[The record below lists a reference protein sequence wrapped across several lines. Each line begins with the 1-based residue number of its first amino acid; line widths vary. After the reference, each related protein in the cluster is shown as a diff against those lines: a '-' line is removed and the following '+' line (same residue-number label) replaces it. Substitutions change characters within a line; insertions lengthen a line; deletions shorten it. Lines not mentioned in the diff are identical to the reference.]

1 MPEKNKLRLLFICLG
16 NICRSPAAEGIMKS
30 MVKAEGLDSLIEIDS
45 AGIGSWH
52 IGQLPDLRMRKQGEL
67 AGYRFDSRA
76 RQFQKGDFARFDII
90 VVMDAD
96 NYRAISSM
104 ASSSKEREKIVYMAD
119 YLRHHQGQTSIPDP
133 YYGDTADFKFVIE
146 LLEDACST
154 LLEEVKTYIK

>member
-1 MPEKNKLRLLFICLG
+1 MVETNKLRLLFICLG

-30 MVKAEGLDSLIEIDS
+30 MVKARGLDNLVEVDS

-52 IGQLPDLRMRKQGEL
+52 IGQLPDIRMRRQGEL

-76 RQFQKGDFARFDII
+76 RQFNRGDFAHFDLI

-104 ASSSKEREKIVYMAD
+104 ASSAEDRAKIVLMAD
-119 YLRHHQGQTSIPDP
+119 YLRHHPGQTSIPDP
-133 YYGDTADFKFVIE
+133 YYGDTKDFKLVIE
-146 LLEDACST
+146 LLEDGCES
-154 LLEEVKTYIK
+154 LLEKVKK